1 MRSWAWFFE
10 FAIAVAGAGAST
22 VYYRD
27 STNSYLVAREADNRA
42 TLIPDDPAST
52 KLLGFA
58 VHEAG
63 AKFVLLRASPSP
75 LTRALYWSDGSAIWR
90 AGLDGSGPEIHVGAM
105 LEVTWIGAHFG
116 HAASDVTLT
125 VEDVACV
132 DIVAWSP
139 TRVTCVMARPA
150 RTVASTKI
158 PLSRVQIATSAGATP
173 GVQPDF
179 DALVST
185 PGYAMPLVQAITV
198 TTTLLN
204 PHTLAIDAGD
214 RAASSLY
221 FSDHAGG
228 RVYLASTLSSSLRVL
243 LSGAWSVH
251 GLFVLGRS
259 LYFTAEANGTVQR
272 VDLSTMSSVTVP
284 GSGRLVDFAWTPPML
299 HLLYTTLYVAEKGGK
314 LLAASTSGTP
324 GVARRVLGGSTMAR
338 LNGVALG
345 PDGTLYWTETNTN
358 VVART
363 SLTSVGRQVLVG
375 GQPQSILSWPRH
387 VYALSSGTGLYY
399 TEYAGRISLLPLPG
413 APSTVVNA
421 AVSTTAL
428 GQLDGRV
435 LGATPLDALPFYAL
449 E

>member
-63 AKFVLLRASPSP
+63 AK
-75 LTRALYWSDGSAIWR
+75 LYWSDGSAIWR

-272 VDLSTMSSVTVP
+272 VDLSTMSSVTVVAGLRSP
-284 GSGRLVDFAWTPPML
+284 RGLCVDPSN
-299 HLLYTTLYVAEKGGK
+299 TTLYVAEKGGK